1 MDCTSSGGRITQIG
15 TRGSATYFF
24 RETHHELYIHYVMT
38 LKKVFSKIN
47 FVVLFGMFISCLVA
61 LLRSILFFIYFC
73 PQIIDLY
80 EVFLF
85 LNIDRD
91 KIAHITVVY
100 LNILLIINL
109 ILFVFSYA
117 FLLFFIENE

>member
-1 MDCTSSGGRITQIG
+1 
-15 TRGSATYFF
+15 
-24 RETHHELYIHYVMT
+24 
-38 LKKVFSKIN
+38 
-47 FVVLFGMFISCLVA
+47 MFISCLVA

-117 FLLFFIENE
+117 FLLFFIENEWFVTLIPYRLITP